1 MILTGIIYGSLSGQM
16 AEISTGVIE
25 SGKEAVDLC
34 ITMMGVVALWT
45 GLMEIAK
52 RSGLMDGFTKILRPF
67 LRFLFPDI
75 PEDHPAL
82 TYISVNTLANILG
95 LGWAATPAG
104 LKAMEQMA
112 KLEREGKRESKK
124 EGKKEIET
132 RREIETERASNEMCT
147 FLVLNISSLQLIPI
161 NMIAYR
167 SQYGSVNPASIIAPA
182 ILATTVST
190 LTGVL
195 FAKWMCRKRRGRT

>member
-45 GLMEIAK
+45 
-52 RSGLMDGFTKILRPF
+52 
-67 LRFLFPDI
+67 
-75 PEDHPAL
+75 
-82 TYISVNTLANILG
+82 
-95 LGWAATPAG
+95 G

>member
-1 MILTGIIYGSLSGQM
+1 MLNIIWIFMILTGIIYGSLSGQM

-75 PEDHPAL
+75 VL
-82 TYISVNTLANILG
+82 S
-95 LGWAATPAG
+95 
-104 LKAMEQMA
+104 EQ
-112 KLEREGKRESKK
+112 
-124 EGKKEIET
+124 
-132 RREIETERASNEMCT
+132 
-147 FLVLNISSLQLIPI
+147 P
-161 NMIAYR
+161 
-167 SQYGSVNPASIIAPA
+167 
-182 ILATTVST
+182 
-190 LTGVL
+190 
-195 FAKWMCRKRRGRT
+195 